1 MSNRPATAD
10 FESRS
15 ACDLRK
21 TGSWKYSLDPTTEP
35 LCLAFRLPH
44 WKSGRTALWHP
55 AFPQLGIAE
64 AESPELKDLF
74 LWVLAGKPVE
84 AHNAF
89 FERGIWTNIMG
100 PRYGWPLVPQSSW
113 RCSAAKAAAHALPRA
128 LADAVSALGLKVQKD
143 LAGQKLM
150 KKLSKPRKPRKKEL
164 EGWLAAGQPTLWWES
179 KPWFQILWDYCRQDV
194 LAEEALSA
202 AIPDL
207 PPNEVALYLLDQHI
221 NEVGVRVDLPA
232 VDRALALIAEETETL
247 NTEITELTE
256 GFVTAVTQRQRLTIW
271 LASEGLTLDDTQ
283 KQTIED
289 RLAWSEEDEAEA
301 PPWVGTLTPKT
312 RRALEILQ
320 ELGKS
325 STAKYEKMCQ
335 WVCPDGRLHGTLL
348 YHGATTGRW
357 SGAGVQP
364 HNFPKGTYKS
374 WDMDDAWVYLQH
386 STRTQIREYWGSVMA
401 PLSQALRGAI
411 IPSVGKQL
419 YVADYAAIEA
429 RVLLWLAEDEEALEV
444 FRQGGDMYCVM
455 ATEIYGHPV
464 NKKDH
469 ADKRQ
474 LGKVAILGLGYQM
487 GASKFVA
494 TAATYGITIEEDFAE
509 DVVRAYREK
518 FSTVKQLWSD
528 QEAAAI
534 QATERPN
541 KPVVCGRITWEKRRQ
556 FLYARLP
563 SGRELTYPFPQVKTV
578 RTPWDTFR
586 PQLSFMGV
594 SAYNHQWGR
603 QTTYG
608 GMIVENL
615 VQAISRDVMAHA
627 MQTLHHSGI
636 YQPILTVHDEL
647 VAEATPVLGDLSD
660 FLSLVTDL
668 PEWATGCPVDADGWV
683 GPRYRKG

>member
-1 MSNRPATAD
+1 MPNNRPATVD

-21 TGSWKYSLDPTTEP
+21 TGSWKYSLDPTTQV
-35 LCLAFRLPH
+35 LCLAFRLPY
-44 WKSGRTALWHP
+44 WKAGRTALWHP

-64 AESPELKDLF
+64 AACPELGDLF
-74 LWVLAGKPVE
+74 AWIADGGTVE
-84 AHNAF
+84 AHNAW
-89 FERGIWTNIMG
+89 FERGIWANVMV
-100 PRYGWPLVPQSSW
+100 PRHDWPAVPPEAW

-128 LADAVSALGLKVQKD
+128 LGDAVTALGLKVQKD
-143 LAGQKLM
+143 LVGQKLM

-164 EGWLAAGQPTLWWES
+164 EGWEAAGRPTLWWES
-179 KPWFQILWDYCRQDV
+179 KPWFETLWAYCRQDV
-194 LAEEALSA
+194 LAEEALSH

-207 PPNEVALYLLDQHI
+207 PDSEVALYLLDQSI
-221 NEVGVRVDLPA
+221 NEVGVRIDPSCVGT
-232 VDRALALIAEETETL
+232 ALALIAEETAQL
-247 NTEITELTE
+247 NTEITDLTE

-271 LASEGLTLDDTQ
+271 LESEGLHLDDTQ
-283 KQTIED
+283 KQTV
-289 RLAWSEEDEAEA
+289 DELLSGRPTFGA
-301 PPWVGTLTPKT
+301 VGKLTPKT
-312 RRALEILQ
+312 TRALEILQ

-325 STAKYEKMCQ
+325 STAKYEKMRD
-335 WVCPDGRLHGTLL
+335 WVCPDGRVHGSLL

-357 SGAGVQP
+357 SGAGIQP
-364 HNFPKGTYKS
+364 QNFPKGTYKD

-386 STRTQIREYWGSVMA
+386 STREQLREYWGSVMA

-411 IPSVGKQL
+411 IPSDGKAL

-429 RVLLWLAEDEEALEV
+429 RVLLWLAEDEDALEV
-444 FRQGGDMYCVM
+444 FREGGDMYCVM
-455 ATEIYGHPV
+455 ATEIYGHEV
-464 NKKDH
+464 TKKDH
-469 ADKRQ
+469 PDKRQ

-509 DVVRAYREK
+509 EVVEAYRTK
-518 FSTVKQLWSD
+518 FALVKQLWWD

-534 QATERPN
+534 AAVEAPGTKVR
-541 KPVVCGRITWEKRRQ
+541 CGRITWQKRRQ

-563 SGRELTYPFPQVKTV
+563 SGRELAYPFPQVKTI

-594 SAYNHQWGR
+594 SAYNRQWVR

-627 MQTLHHSGI
+627 MQTLAASGI

-647 VAEATPVLGDLSD
+647 VAEASPLSGDVSD
-660 FLSLVTDL
+660 FVALVTRL
-668 PEWATGCPVDADGWV
+668 PEWGQGCPIEAEGWTGV
-683 GPRYRKG
+683 RYRK